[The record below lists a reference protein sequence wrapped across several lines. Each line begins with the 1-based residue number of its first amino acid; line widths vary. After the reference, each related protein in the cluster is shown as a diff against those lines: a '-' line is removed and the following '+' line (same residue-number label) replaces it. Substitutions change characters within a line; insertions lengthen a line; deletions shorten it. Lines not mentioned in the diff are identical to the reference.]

1 MLRTI
6 HLSTGLVI
14 WAVTAN
20 TVLAQSPLPYQTPAV
35 SPYLSLFRQ
44 GTPPAVSYFNI
55 VRPQIDFNSS
65 IMNLQQQTGFNRQA
79 IGDLQQNPRSATT
92 LPPTGFVPTFQN
104 YRSYFLTYNGT
115 GMGGTGMGGGQIPN
129 RASGGGNPRAMG
141 VPALG
146 SPSSGGMG
154 GIPGGAIP
162 GAMGGFPAR

>member
-1 MLRTI
+1 MLKSVLTAGGC
-6 HLSTGLVI
+6 LLTWTLTAGL
-14 WAVTAN
+14 AE
-20 TVLAQSPLPYQTPAV
+20 AQSPLPYQNPAV

-65 IMNLQQQTGFNRQA
+65 IQNLQQQTGFNRQS
-79 IGDLQQNPRSATT
+79 INDIQQQGGRTT

-104 YRSYFLTYNGT
+104 YRSYFMTYSGG
-115 GMGGTGMGGGQIPN
+115 GMGAGGLGGGQIPN

-146 SPSSGGMG
+146 SPSSGGVG
-154 GIPGGAIP
+154 GIPGGALP
-162 GAMGGFPAR
+162 GR